1 KVKARVTSWTDARS
15 KSGQSAQKEQLMW
28 ISEIVEY
35 VSHVWDV
42 TGGRNGRKIS
52 PALPSTILL
61 LGPKFIPPNYHDHYR
76 RRSAVNIAPRTANLK
91 AVTIV
96 HPVFFPELFNNC
108 PRCNAG
114 VEDLRSNGWTG
125 QGPREVHGL
134 FREEMA
140 LGWQIKCMKCKDQ
153 PEKGHCFAST
163 SAEFWEHKEH
173 WEVPRTYFLRCYL

>member
-1 KVKARVTSWTDARS
+1 
-15 KSGQSAQKEQLMW
+15 QLMW
-28 ISEIVEY
+28 VSEIVEY
-35 VSHVWDV
+35 VSHVWDA
-42 TGGRNGRKIS
+42 TKPSGGRNGHKTS
-52 PALPSTILL
+52 PALPSTILS

-76 RRSAVNIAPRTANLK
+76 RRSAVNITPRTANLK
-91 AVTIV
+91 AVTII

-114 VEDLRSNGWTG
+114 AEDLRSNGWTG

-153 PEKGHCFAST
+153 PEKGYCFAST

-173 WEVPRTYFLRCYL
+173 WEVPRMYFLYCYL